1 MKLRR
6 SPKLAGASAC
16 TPVAQRK
23 GVYPGARLAVLTT
36 GLLRSFAARLERR
49 RDNAADAA
57 SRETGGSLELGDN
70 DIFGDGGY
78 F

>member
-1 MKLRR
+1 
-6 SPKLAGASAC
+6 
-16 TPVAQRK
+16 
-23 GVYPGARLAVLTT
+23 VLTT

-57 SRETGGSLELGDN
+57 SRETGGSVELGDN